1 MTMKRVPVI
10 CLALALASVCLSSC
24 KESEEYDD
32 HHDWKERNLAYIDDM
47 AARCDNKLTEKDA
60 GPGKIFRL
68 ASYRLDPK
76 AEKGNTDFIY
86 CQILSKSDGNGS
98 PLYTDSIRIN
108 YRLRLIPTDNYP
120 NGQVLDQSYT
130 TPDLEPEVNKPSSFV
145 VSGLVDGVVTALQH
159 MHVGDRWRIC
169 IPYTLGYGKSDVNKV
184 PGYSTLIFD
193 INLVEYA
200 RTGNKLSPK

>member
-1 MTMKRVPVI
+1 MIMKRIPVI
-10 CLALALASVCLSSC
+10 CLTLVLASVFPGSC
-24 KESEEYDD
+24 KETEEYDD
-32 HHDWKERNLAYIDDM
+32 HHNWKERNLAYIDDL
-47 AARCDNKLTEKDA
+47 AARCDNNLTVKDA
-60 GPGKIFRL
+60 GPGNVFRM
-68 ASYRLDPK
+68 ASYRLDPE
-76 AEKGNTDFIY
+76 AEKKTTDFIY
-86 CQILSKSDGNGS
+86 CQILSKGDGQVS

-130 TPDLEPEVNKPSSFV
+130 TPDLEPELNIPSSFV

-159 MHVGDRWRIC
+159 MHVGDRWKIC

-193 INLVEYA
+193 INLVEFA
-200 RTGNKLSPK
+200 RTGDKLSPK